1 MSDGQ
6 RSDPPGTGQCSLL
19 LNGSRD
25 DQHFTLSVT
34 LLASLL
40 NCVRDRRK
48 MSHPMRHHGFHS
60 PNSHPTTVTYMP
72 QPYSFTHLPA
82 FLCHSE
88 KSNFSFSGFHLI
100 SKHTPLTLWA
110 SPTLGLPYSLYSLPS
125 IMWLLVHHVSH
136 LLDSL
141 NSKAFFFLSSTL
153 FFWAA
158 AEVYYLPAIFYF
170 Y

>member
-1 MSDGQ
+1 M
-6 RSDPPGTGQCSLL
+6 TVQCCLL

-34 LLASLL
+34 PLASLL
-40 NCVRDRRK
+40 YCARDRRK
-48 MSHPMRHHGFHS
+48 MNHPMRHCGFHY
-60 PNSHPTTVTYMP
+60 PNSHPTTVTCMP
-72 QPYSFTHLPA
+72 QTYSFTYLPA
-82 FLCHSE
+82 FLVHSE
-88 KSNFSFSGFHLI
+88 KSNFSFFGFHLL
-100 SKHTPLTLWA
+100 SKHMPLALWA

-125 IMWLLVHHVSH
+125 IMCLLVHHASH